1 MRLYVL
7 LRLRFCYEVGPTG
20 YGLKRLIEDMGHAC
34 AVIAPSLI
42 PRRLGERVKTNRR
55 DAAELGETV
64 DRLICEEDVEWL
76 LTKTITDGPLNG
88 VSATRRCR

>member
-1 MRLYVL
+1 M
-7 LRLRFCYEVGPTG
+7 GPTG

-64 DRLICEEDVEWL
+64 DRLICEEDMCALSVRYAQKL
-76 LTKTITDGPLNG
+76 VTAVI
-88 VSATRRCR
+88 RRRFEVA